1 MKIPKERLGIY
12 GGAFSPIHSGH
23 VRSAHLFLEKMNLDR
38 LVVIPTAV
46 PPHKPMIA
54 DATVEQRLEMTRLAF
69 EDSPAYKDGSIEVS
83 DFEAVSKE
91 KSYTVLTLEH
101 FAAPNRELFLL
112 VGTDMFFTLGKWY
125 RSGDIFSLADIVLI
139 RREAD
144 EINTPAIEQKKAEY
158 TEKFG
163 ARVHEIPETP
173 IVISSTELRSSLKAN
188 EEIEDYIP
196 VRVARYI
203 KENGLYRK
211 SENDN

>member
-1 MKIPKERLGIY
+1 MATRKERLGIY

-23 VRSAHLFLEKMNLDR
+23 VRSAHLFLEKMELDKV
-38 LVVIPTAV
+38 LIVPTAV

-54 DATVEQRLEMTRLAF
+54 DATVEQRLEMARLAF
-69 EDSPAYKDGSIEVS
+69 GDSTAYKGGRIEVS
-83 DFEAVSKE
+83 DFEAVNKE

-101 FAAPNRELFLL
+101 FAASDRELFLL

-125 RSGDIFSLADIVLI
+125 RSDDIFSLAEIVLI
-139 RREAD
+139 RRETD

-163 ARVHEIPETP
+163 ARIHEICETP

-188 EEIEDYIP
+188 GETDDYIP
-196 VRVARYI
+196 MRVARYI

-211 SENDN
+211 NDNDN